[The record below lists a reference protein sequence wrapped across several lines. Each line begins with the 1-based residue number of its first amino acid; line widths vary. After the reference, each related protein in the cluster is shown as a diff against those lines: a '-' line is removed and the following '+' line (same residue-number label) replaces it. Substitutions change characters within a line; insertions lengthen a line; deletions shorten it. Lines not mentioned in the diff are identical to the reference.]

1 MSSGGIGGMP
11 EREHPNWAELSEEE
25 IAAAVFAAHTHK
37 REVTVHAMGIEPVL
51 AALHAGVD
59 GIEHGTMLNEEALD
73 IMEKRHVYYVPTAS
87 GITAVANKEAAQG
100 SAELAATIRELV
112 VNPQRESIKKA
123 KARGIL
129 IGAGS
134 DTLGSV
140 LNELL
145 IFEECGFTRKECL
158 DAATCNAAKILHL
171 EDRLGYVREGYIADL
186 VLVDGNP
193 LEDLHN
199 LSNVR
204 KVFKGGNEVTLEWLM
219 NLQ

>member
-1 MSSGGIGGMP
+1 M
-11 EREHPNWAELSEEE
+11 
-25 IAAAVFAAHTHK
+25 K
-37 REVTVHAMGIEPVL
+37 RR
-51 AALHAGVD
+51 D
-59 GIEHGTMLNEEALD
+59 
-73 IMEKRHVYYVPTAS
+73 VYYVPTAS
-87 GITAVANKEAAQG
+87 GITAVANKEATQG

-158 DAATCNAAKILHL
+158 DTATCNAAKILHL
-171 EDRLGYVREGYIADL
+171 EDKLGYVREGYIADL

-193 LEDLHN
+193 LEDLRN